1 MPKKSEQADTEEKK
15 KALARRIRRRLTLLR
30 CLRESLIVLPA
41 VLSLILLLS
50 MLAGPAWNP
59 HVSFLYDCLPLRPAH
74 ALYAWFSPDI
84 VIDGEL
90 GYDVLWADVM
100 LFYGSI
106 LLIPW
111 VLICRRYLWVPC
123 LPLAIAALLYLIA
136 AAIPHH
142 P

>member
-1 MPKKSEQADTEEKK
+1 MPKKSEQADTEEEK
-15 KALARRIRRRLTLLR
+15 KAPARRIRRLLTLLR
-30 CLRESLIVLPA
+30 CLREGLVVLLA
-41 VLSLILLLS
+41 VLSLVLLLS
-50 MLAGPAWNP
+50 MLSGPAWNP
-59 HVSFLYDCLPLRPAH
+59 HVSLLYDCLPLRPAH

-111 VLICRRYLWVPC
+111 VLICRRYLWIP
-123 LPLAIAALLYLIA
+123 IILLTVFLMIGFVF
-136 AAIPHH
+136 
-142 P
+142 